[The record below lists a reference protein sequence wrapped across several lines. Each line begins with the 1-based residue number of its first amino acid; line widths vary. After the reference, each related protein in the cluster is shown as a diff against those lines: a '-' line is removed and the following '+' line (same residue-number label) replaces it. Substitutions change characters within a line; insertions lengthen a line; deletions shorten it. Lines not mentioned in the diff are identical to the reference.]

1 MCNACARFMV
11 ALPGLDFFAQPR
23 EGTRVGVE
31 TPHIL
36 QVIFRKK
43 VLIAA
48 KIRVSQAAHYPH
60 SRGKLYRV
68 AAYLYAVYS

>member
-1 MCNACARFMV
+1 MGA
-11 ALPGLDFFAQPR
+11 
-23 EGTRVGVE
+23 ES
-31 TPHIL
+31 PHIL

-48 KIRVSQAAHYPH
+48 KIRASQSAHYPH
-60 SRGKLYRV
+60 QRGKFYRV